1 MTRYE
6 AYINKDWQ
14 ESGQAYV
21 AVARLRDDGRV
32 QLGALLL
39 DCWCLGV
46 RDAVYVDDYSEGEY
60 RDALQTH
67 LPDDLRQP
75 IHPACAKKLVEGAV
89 EYAQQFGFAP
99 HRDYKKVRRA
109 FSGVEASACP
119 ETFAYGKDG
128 KPLFVSS
135 DEDRPERIKRVLS
148 MLEAHCGKDGYH
160 YICRAKELELFDE
173 EAADADGYDSQVIRR
188 ALFDWLEDEPND
200 VPRFY
205 EVSGLIT
212 AMQLCPQVIMP
223 TKILEVL
230 WGPKG
235 RNWSST
241 EDMKFFLDLLM
252 AYWNAISD
260 VVMYSTTTSG
270 KTEDQ
275 HPVDVWEKD
284 FDDDR
289 DLIAARIEWAI
300 GFKRAT
306 EIWPHAWGNAL
317 TRLDLAPEWAVIDWW
332 AGFKKLGNRDEIAA
346 YMKYMPSRTLNH
358 AVTALARALRIPKA

>member
-6 AYINKDWQ
+6 AYIRKDWR

-21 AVARLRDDGRV
+21 VAARLRDDGRV
-32 QLGALLL
+32 QLGAMLL

-60 RDALQTH
+60 RDTLRTR
-67 LPDDLRQP
+67 LPDDLREP

-99 HRDYKKVRRA
+99 HRDYKKARRV
-109 FSGVEASACP
+109 FSGVEAGACP
-119 ETFAYGKDG
+119 ESFTYGKDG
-128 KPLFVSS
+128 KPLFIAGE
-135 DEDRPERIKRVLS
+135 DDRPERIKRVLS

-160 YICRAKELELFDE
+160 YICRADEAEPFDE
-173 EAADADGYDSQVIRR
+173 EAAAADGNDLLDTRQ
-188 ALFDWLEDEPND
+188 ALFDWLEDEPDD
-200 VPRFY
+200 VPHFY

-235 RNWSST
+235 RNWNSA
-241 EDMKFFLDLLM
+241 EHMKFFLDLLM
-252 AYWNAISD
+252 DYWNGVSD
-260 VVMYSTTTSG
+260 VVMHSVASG
-270 KTEDQ
+270 NAKDQ
-275 HPVDVWEKD
+275 HPVDVWEED
-284 FDDDR
+284 FEDDR
-289 DLIAARIEWAI
+289 DLLAARFEWAI

-317 TRLDLAPEWAVIDWW
+317 TRPDLAPEWAVIGWW
-332 AGFKKLGNRDEIAA
+332 AGFKKLGNTEEIAA
-346 YMKYMPSRTLNH
+346 YMKNIPSRTLNH
-358 AVTALARALRIPKA
+358 AVTALARALRTPKS

>member
-6 AYINKDWQ
+6 AYINKDWP

-46 RDAVYVDDYSEGEY
+46 RDAVFVDDYSEGEY
-60 RDALQTH
+60 RDALKTH
-67 LPDDLRQP
+67 LSDDLRQP

-99 HRDYKKVRRA
+99 HRDYKKARRA

-119 ETFAYGKDG
+119 ETFTYGKDG
-128 KPLFVSS
+128 KPLFVSG
-135 DEDRPERIKRVLS
+135 ENDRPERIRRVLS
-148 MLEAHCGKDGYH
+148 MLEAHCGRDGYH
-160 YICRAKELELFDE
+160 YICRAEELDPLDE
-173 EAADADGYDSQVIRR
+173 EAADADAFDSQVIRR
-188 ALFDWLEDEPND
+188 ALFDRLEGEPND

-235 RNWSST
+235 RSWSST
-241 EDMKFFLDLLM
+241 EDMKLFLDLLM
-252 AYWNAISD
+252 AYWNTISD
-260 VVMYSTTTSG
+260 VVMYSTTNSG

-289 DLIAARIEWAI
+289 DLIAAKIEWAI
-300 GFKRAT
+300 GFMRAT
-306 EIWPHAWGNAL
+306 EIWRHAWGNAL
-317 TRLDLAPEWAVIDWW
+317 TRPDVAPDWAVIAWW
-332 AGFKKLGNRDEIAA
+332 AGFRKLGNREEIAA
-346 YMKYMPSRTLNH
+346 YMKNKPSRDLNH
-358 AVTALARALRIPKA
+358 AVTALARALRTPKP

>member
-1 MTRYE
+1 
-6 AYINKDWQ
+6 
-14 ESGQAYV
+14 
-21 AVARLRDDGRV
+21 
-32 QLGALLL
+32 
-39 DCWCLGV
+39 
-46 RDAVYVDDYSEGEY
+46 
-60 RDALQTH
+60 
-67 LPDDLRQP
+67 
-75 IHPACAKKLVEGAV
+75 
-89 EYAQQFGFAP
+89 
-99 HRDYKKVRRA
+99 
-109 FSGVEASACP
+109 
-119 ETFAYGKDG
+119 
-128 KPLFVSS
+128 
-135 DEDRPERIKRVLS
+135 